1 MVVALPGTPR
11 RDPNTG
17 VVSQQTFV
25 LQAPSGRNA
34 VINNG
39 SASVPF
45 DTTLVF
51 TAGSTLKLENASL
64 FVQNQG
70 SAIQALGGQGSN
82 VVNFTS
88 YANDAVGGDTNHDG
102 SNTVPAAGDWG
113 GVVLRNFDQAA
124 HPSQTFPVDG
134 TLQGIGGPAISGA
147 DDAMSIFNFA
157 YISYA
162 GGAVPQTQGVAYN
175 AIDLY
180 NSRPAITN
188 DVISVAGSKSG
199 TISKQAAIAADLDSF
214 REDDTARGPLVRATT
229 LQNNSLNGIW
239 IRPQVTGVAEA
250 SDAMTYPDNPASLG
264 GNINYT
270 LDAPLPYILTSRLSI
285 GIEQDVD
292 TNLTKKV
299 ADRLYVQPGVMV
311 KADQGASIGVDDS
324 SASLNVGDR
333 TYINEWDLNHNLG
346 PADPNFK
353 PPTVGDTGV
362 LFTSLYDDTAT
373 TFHVNADGSKTTYVP
388 AIDSAN
394 RGPARRPRPRPRG
407 ARSTSSREAGRSST
421 RPSSGM
427 AVVS

>member
-1 MVVALPGTPR
+1 M
-11 RDPNTG
+11 
-17 VVSQQTFV
+17 VSQQTFV
-25 LQAPSGRNA
+25 LQAPSGSNS

-51 TAGSTLKLENASL
+51 TAGSTLKAENASL

-70 SAIQALGGQGSN
+70 SAIQALGGQGNN

-102 SNTVPAAGDWG
+102 SNTTPAAGDWG
-113 GVVLRNFDQAA
+113 GIVLRNFDQATN
-124 HPSQTFPVDG
+124 PSQTFPVDG

-157 YISYA
+157 NVSYA
-162 GGAVPQTQGVAYN
+162 GGSVPQTQGTRYD

-188 DVISVAGSKSG
+188 DVISFTGGKSG
-199 TISKQAAIAADLDSF
+199 TISTQAAIAADLDSF

-239 IRPQVTGVAEA
+239 IRPEPTGVAEA
-250 SDAMTYPDNPASLG
+250 TDAMSYPDNPASLG
-264 GNINYT
+264 GSINYT

-285 GIEQDVD
+285 GIVQFVD
-292 TNLTKKV
+292 TNHTSSA

-311 KADQGASIGVDDS
+311 KSRPGASIGVDDPT
-324 SASLNVGDR
+324 ASLNVGDR
-333 TYINEWDLNHNLG
+333 TYINEWDLNHNVG
-346 PADPNFK
+346 PSDPNFK
-353 PPTVGDTGV
+353 PPTVGDTGI
-362 LFTSLYDDTAT
+362 LFTSLFDDTAT
-373 TFHVNADGSKTTYVP
+373 TFHVNADGSKTIYVP

-394 RGPARRPRPRPRG
+394 RGASEPSRPRDPG
-407 ARSTSSREAGRSST
+407 ARSTSSREPERSST
-421 RPSSGM
+421 RPSSGTA
-427 AVVS
+427 AVS